1 MRLTGAALKR
11 FAKRSIRQLGIDIR
25 RTGAA
30 GGTPDLADFLAA
42 RQVDVVLDVGA
53 NRGQFGQ
60 WLRDHGYRDAIVSF
74 EPIGSVF
81 SDLNAAAE
89 RDGNWQAHRLA
100 IGSAAGRA
108 LLNVSR
114 TPSTARSRPIGGGT
128 AVRYGSGGVRQEEV
142 EIARLDDLFAP
153 YRTRTVFPKID
164 TQGYE
169 RPVLEGAREVL
180 SKAVGV
186 QLELPLVNLYECTW
200 SLADALLT

>member
-25 RTGAA
+25 RAGAA

-114 TPSTARSRPIGGGT
+114 TTEYSSILGQSAEAQRFDTEAAGFARKRSRSR
-128 AVRYGSGGVRQEEV
+128 A
-142 EIARLDDLFAP
+142 
-153 YRTRTVFPKID
+153 
-164 TQGYE
+164 
-169 RPVLEGAREVL
+169 
-180 SKAVGV
+180 
-186 QLELPLVNLYECTW
+186 
-200 SLADALLT
+200 